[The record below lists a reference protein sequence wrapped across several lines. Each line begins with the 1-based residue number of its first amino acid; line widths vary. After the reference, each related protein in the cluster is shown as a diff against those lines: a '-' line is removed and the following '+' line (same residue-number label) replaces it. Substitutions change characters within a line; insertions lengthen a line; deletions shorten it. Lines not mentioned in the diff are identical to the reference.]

1 MKIKGLRIHKYAPE
15 LNSLVLSNGKTFKAS
30 GCKSIGEA
38 RRKLFPQY
46 EFIRFIKAEVKSSLD
61 FLSNT
66 YSVMI
71 NNGKIKYNDEID
83 FTIPE
88 FILWVK
94 NRHNE
99 FVDMKGNKVTYDISF
114 KTGSKYSK
122 KEGWNDYRKIT

>member
-1 MKIKGLRIHKYAPE
+1 MKVKGLRIHKYAPE
-15 LNSLVLSNGKTFKAS
+15 LNELILINGKTFKAC

-46 EFIRFIKAEVKSSLD
+46 EFTRFIKAEVKSSLD
-61 FLSNT
+61 FLSKT

-71 NNGKIKYNDEID
+71 NNGKIKYSKEID

-88 FILWVK
+88 FIAWVK
-94 NRHNE
+94 NRHRE

-114 KTGSKYSK
+114 KIGSKYIK
-122 KEGWNDYRKIT
+122 KGV